1 MPALREG
8 AAVTAS
14 AAGLRVKAS
23 ILGRDASPFGNP
35 QRFPVFPKVER
46 PSRRWGA
53 DFPAHAAA
61 RAWFPLRPPARG
73 AAGPDD
79 EVLSLPP
86 TPRDRPAARR
96 FRRPLPPGRARPV

>member
-53 DFPAHAAA
+53 GRPRRRVAAPSA
-61 RAWFPLRPPARG
+61 LPPA
-73 AAGPDD
+73 
-79 EVLSLPP
+79 L
-86 TPRDRPAARR
+86 RR
-96 FRRPLPPGRARPV
+96 EERRARTEDSGFRIR